1 MNKARQARFN
11 AEILD
16 GEFRGAF
23 YGTEDDLALC
33 VEQGAE
39 YLFERHPSM
48 RKKFRRATRAAMWAT
63 APEWLRQFVK
73 DLPWGI
79 TGATL
84 LFWAV
89 YGVTALCH
97 ALCHWIGVV

>member
-1 MNKARQARFN
+1 MNKARQARFI

-63 APEWLRQFVK
+63 APKWIQRFVR

-79 TGATL
+79 FGA
-84 LFWAV
+84 ACI
-89 YGVTALCH
+89 YGVIYGVGAVL
-97 ALCHWIGVV
+97 HWIGVC